1 MMNSISSI
9 KTTNSIIAEV
19 MICRTLPKMEEI
31 ELIKTGL
38 NNVFTF
44 IAHDGSKRLVT
55 KALVP
60 GIHNEKILTVRNEE
74 YRIWDPYH
82 SKLAALIVKGVPLPI
97 KKDSTVLYLGAANGT
112 TVSHVSDIVSEG
124 TVFAVEF
131 SPRAMQDLI
140 QVSIPRMNLIPILAD
155 AQHPNS
161 YRNMVPEV
169 DLIYQDVAQREQAQI
184 AIRNSEL
191 FLRKDGSLILMIKSR
206 SIDSARKVEE
216 VIDEEIER
224 LGDFFKIKE
233 RINLEPFHSDH
244 SAVIAKYS

>member
-1 MMNSISSI
+1 M
-9 KTTNSIIAEV
+9 K
-19 MICRTLPKMEEI
+19 EI

-38 NNVFTF
+38 ENVFTF

-60 GIHNEKILTVRNEE
+60 RIHNEKILTLSNEE

-82 SKLAALIVKGVPLPI
+82 SKLAALILKDVPIPI
-97 KKDSTVLYLGAANGT
+97 KKDSNVLYLGAANGT

-140 QVSIPRMNLIPILAD
+140 QISIPRMNLIPILAD
-155 AQHPNS
+155 ARHPNS

-169 DLIYQDVAQREQAQI
+169 DLIYQDVAQRE
-184 AIRNSEL
+184 R
-191 FLRKDGSLILMIKSR
+191 RRSL
-206 SIDSARKVEE
+206 
-216 VIDEEIER
+216 
-224 LGDFFKIKE
+224 
-233 RINLEPFHSDH
+233 
-244 SAVIAKYS
+244 